1 MEILLLVVGCV
12 SVVLLVTS
20 ACRRIPVP
28 APLLL
33 LVVGAVASYEPWVP
47 LPELSA
53 ELALFGFL
61 PPLLYAAAVNTS
73 LVDFRAN
80 LAAIGYLSIGFV
92 LFCAVGVA
100 LVITGLLPVPFAAA
114 FAVGAIVAPPD
125 AVAAVAVARRAGL
138 PRRVVTILEGESL
151 LNDATALV
159 SLRTAIAALGAAV
172 TFADVGTDLA
182 LAMLVGPL
190 AGFLVAKVSIWLFK
204 MLRDVRDPMTSTALT
219 FLIPFAAYALAESVH
234 ASGVLAV
241 VVAGLMVGHVTPT
254 VRSATAR
261 VSTWMNWSTIQFVL
275 EHTVFLLIGL
285 QTHSIL
291 SAAAAFPVSNV
302 TVALVSSAV
311 LLTVIVAR
319 LVYVMVVR
327 PLLSPAHRRLSWQEA
342 LIISW
347 AGMRGVVTLA
357 AALTL
362 PHDTPLCPV
371 LLLIAL
377 VTVAGTLLIHGL
389 TLPLVARWLGVR
401 GPDPR
406 EDALQEAM
414 VTQRSVTAGIEAMKR
429 AAGPDDADLIV
440 GVKEAGRR
448 RIDLQWERLGRSLGE
463 AGTESRAMAYRRLR
477 LAGLQGERTKL
488 LEIRDRGFADH
499 EVLSALLAELDVE
512 EATLV
517 TRELRD
523 REVLDSAP
531 RTEGEAPC
539 VHLDAAPAEVD
550 FEAHGECLDCVAAH
564 EEPVELRMCL
574 SCGHIACCDSSPG
587 KHATLHFRQ
596 TGHPVMRSIEPGEH
610 WRWCYIDQLHDE
622 GPEDG

>member
-12 SVVLLVTS
+12 STVLAASWV
-20 ACRRIPVP
+20 CQRVPVP

-33 LVVGAVASYEPWVP
+33 LVIGAVGSYEPWFP
-47 LPELSA
+47 LPELTA
-53 ELALFGFL
+53 EMALFGFL

-73 LVDFRAN
+73 LVDFRTN

-92 LFCAVGVA
+92 LFCALGVA
-100 LVITGLLPVPFAAA
+100 LVITGMLPVPFAAA

-125 AVAAVAVARRAGL
+125 AVAAVAVARQAGL
-138 PRRVVTILEGESL
+138 PRRVATILEGESL

-159 SLRTAIAALGAAV
+159 SLRTAVAALGASV
-172 TFADVGTDLA
+172 TLTEVGTDLA
-182 LAMLVGPL
+182 LAVFVGPL
-190 AGFLVAKVSIWLFK
+190 AGFVVAKISIWLFGIFT
-204 MLRDVRDPMTSTALT
+204 DAITSTTLT
-219 FLIPFAAYALAESVH
+219 FLIPFAAYALAESFH

-241 VVAGLMVGHVTPT
+241 VVAGLMVGHVTPV
-254 VRSATAR
+254 VRSAPAR
-261 VSTWMNWSTIQFVL
+261 LSTWMNWSTIQYVL

-285 QTHSIL
+285 HTHQIL
-291 SAAAAFPVSNV
+291 DAAAQYPVSNL
-302 TVALVSSAV
+302 TIAGASLAV
-311 LLTVIVAR
+311 LAAVIGSR
-319 LVYVMVVR
+319 IVYVMAVR
-327 PLLSPAHRRLSWQEA
+327 PFLDRKHRALSWQEA
-342 LIISW
+342 LIVSW

-362 PHDTPLCPV
+362 PVETPLRPV

-389 TLPLVARWLGVR
+389 TLPMLARSLGVH

-414 VTQRSVTAGIEAMKR
+414 VTQRSVIAGVAAMKAA
-429 AAGPDDADLIV
+429 AAGPEDLELV
-440 GVKEAGRR
+440 AGLKQSAKRR
-448 RIDLQWERLGRSLGE
+448 VDLQWERLGMARDGQK
-463 AGTESRAMAYRRLR
+463 TESRAMAYRRLR
-477 LAGLQGERTKL
+477 LVGLNAERAKL

-499 EVLSALLAELDVE
+499 EVLSSLLSDLDVE
-512 EATLV
+512 EATLLS
-517 TRELRD
+517 REHRE
-523 REVLDSAP
+523 REVRAAGP
-531 RTEGEAPC
+531 RPAGEAPC

-550 FEAHGECLDCVAAH
+550 FEAHGDCLDCVAADQD
-564 EEPVELRMCL
+564 PVELRMCL

-622 GPEDG
+622 GPDDQ

>member
-12 SVVLLVTS
+12 STVLAATWL
-20 ACRRIPVP
+20 CRRVPIP

-33 LVVGAVASYEPWVP
+33 LVVGAVGSYEPWFP
-47 LPELSA
+47 LPELTA
-53 ELALFGFL
+53 EMALFGFL

-73 LVDFRAN
+73 LIDFRTN

-92 LFCAVGVA
+92 LFCALGVA

-125 AVAAVAVARRAGL
+125 AVAAVAVARQAGL

-159 SLRTAIAALGAAV
+159 GLRTAVAAFGASV
-172 TFADVGTDLA
+172 TLAEVGTDLA
-182 LAMLVGPL
+182 LAVVVGPL
-190 AGFLVAKVSIWLFK
+190 AGFLVAKVSIWLFGI
-204 MLRDVRDPMTSTALT
+204 LTDAVTSTTLT
-219 FLIPFAAYALAESVH
+219 FLIPFAAYALAESFH

-241 VVAGLMVGHVTPT
+241 VVAGLIVGHVTPV
-254 VRSATAR
+254 VRSASAR
-261 VSTWMNWSTIQFVL
+261 VSTWMNWSTIQYVL

-285 QTHSIL
+285 HTHQIL
-291 SAAAAFPVSNV
+291 DAAASYPVSNV
-302 TVALVSSAV
+302 AIAGVSLAV
-311 LLTVIVAR
+311 LGAVIALR
-319 LVYVMVVR
+319 IGYVMVVR
-327 PLLSPAHRRLSWQEA
+327 RFLERRHHPLPWQEA

-362 PHDTPLCPV
+362 PADTPLRPV

-414 VTQRSVTAGIEAMKR
+414 VTQRSVIAGMAAMKE
-429 AAGPDDADLIV
+429 AAGTDDAELIDLL
-440 GVKEAGRR
+440 KQSGRR
-448 RIDLQWERLGRSLGE
+448 RVDLQWERLGHSRDETG
-463 AGTESRAMAYRRLR
+463 AESRAMAYRRLR
-477 LAGLQGERTKL
+477 LIGLAGERAKL

-499 EVLSALLAELDVE
+499 EVLSALLSELDVE
-512 EATLV
+512 EATLLV
-517 TRELRD
+517 RENRE
-523 REVLDSAP
+523 REVREAP
-531 RTEGEAPC
+531 PRATGGAPCAHLGEAPA
-539 VHLDAAPAEVD
+539 DVD
-550 FEAHGECLDCVAAH
+550 FEAHGDCLDCVADGQD
-564 EEPVELRMCL
+564 PVELRMCL
-574 SCGHIACCDSSPG
+574 SCGHVACCDSSPG
-587 KHATLHFRQ
+587 KHATLHFRR
-596 TGHPVMRSIEPGEH
+596 TGHPVMRSIEPGES

-622 GPEDG
+622 GPGE

>member
-1 MEILLLVVGCV
+1 MEVLLLVVGCV
-12 SVVLLVTS
+12 STVLLVT
-20 ACRRIPVP
+20 ALCRRLPIP

-33 LVVGAVASYEPWVP
+33 LVVGAAVSYEPWFP
-47 LPELSA
+47 LPELTA
-53 ELALFGFL
+53 EMALFGFL

-80 LAAIGYLSIGFV
+80 MKAIGWLSIGFV

-100 LVITGLLPVPFAAA
+100 LVIMGLLPVPFAAA

-125 AVAAVAVARRAGL
+125 AVAAVAVARSAGL

-159 SLRTAIAALGAAV
+159 SLRTAIAAMGAAV
-172 TFADVGTDLA
+172 TFVEVGTDFLLA
-182 LAMLVGPL
+182 VIVGVL
-190 AGFLVAKVSIWLFK
+190 AGFVVAKVSIWLFRV
-204 MLRDVRDPMTSTALT
+204 LTDPVMSTTLT
-219 FLIPFAAYALAESVH
+219 FLIPFAAYALAESFH

-261 VSTWMNWSTIQFVL
+261 VSTWMNWTTIQYVL
-275 EHTVFLLIGL
+275 ENTVFLLIGL
-285 QTHSIL
+285 HTHQVL
-291 SAAAAFPVSNV
+291 AAASEYPVSNLAIV
-302 TVALVSSAV
+302 LASVAV
-311 LLTVIVAR
+311 LASVIGLR
-319 LVYVMVVR
+319 IVYVMVVR
-327 PLLSPAHRRLSWQEA
+327 PFLSPRHHPLSWQEG

-362 PHDTPLCPV
+362 PAETPLRPV

-389 TLPLVARWLGVR
+389 TLPWLTRRLGVR

-414 VTQRSVTAGIEAMKR
+414 VTQRSINAGIDALKAAAEPGDEEMVKRMKL
-429 AAGPDDADLIV
+429 AA
-440 GVKEAGRR
+440 KQ
-448 RIDLQWERLGRSLGE
+448 RIDLAWERLGQDDCNETRG
-463 AGTESRAMAYRRLR
+463 RAYRRLR
-477 LAGLQGERTKL
+477 MAGMTGERTKL

-499 EVLSALLAELDVE
+499 EVLSSLLVELDVE
-512 EATLV
+512 EATLEN
-517 TRELRD
+517 RESRE
-523 REVLDSAP
+523 REVREAP
-531 RTEGEAPC
+531 ARPDGDAPC
-539 VHLDAAPAEVD
+539 VHLGQVPAEVD
-550 FEAHGECLDCVAAH
+550 FEAHGDCADCVRLGL
-564 EEPVELRMCL
+564 EPVELRMCL
-574 SCGHIACCDSSPG
+574 DCGHIACCDSSVG
-587 KHATLHFRQ
+587 KHATAHFRA

-610 WRWCYIDQLHDE
+610 WRWCYVDQLHDE
-622 GPEDG
+622 GPGD

>member
-1 MEILLLVVGCV
+1 MEVLLLVVGCV
-12 SVVLLVTS
+12 STVLLVT
-20 ACRRIPVP
+20 ALCRRLPIP

-33 LVVGAVASYEPWVP
+33 LVVGAAVSYEPWFP
-47 LPELSA
+47 LPELTA
-53 ELALFGFL
+53 EMALFGFL

-80 LAAIGYLSIGFV
+80 MKAIGWLSIGFV

-100 LVITGLLPVPFAAA
+100 LVIMGLLPVPFAAA

-125 AVAAVAVARRAGL
+125 AVAAVAVARSAGL

-159 SLRTAIAALGAAV
+159 SLRTAIAAMGAAV
-172 TFADVGTDLA
+172 TFVEVGTDFLLA
-182 LAMLVGPL
+182 VIVGVL
-190 AGFLVAKVSIWLFK
+190 AGFVVAKVSIWLFRV
-204 MLRDVRDPMTSTALT
+204 LTDPVMSTTLT
-219 FLIPFAAYALAESVH
+219 FLIPFAAYALAESFH

-261 VSTWMNWSTIQFVL
+261 VSTWMNWTTIQYVL
-275 EHTVFLLIGL
+275 ENTVFLLIGL
-285 QTHSIL
+285 HTHQVL
-291 SAAAAFPVSNV
+291 AAASEYPVSNLAIV
-302 TVALVSSAV
+302 LASVAV
-311 LLTVIVAR
+311 LASVIGLR
-319 LVYVMVVR
+319 IVYVMVVR
-327 PLLSPAHRRLSWQEA
+327 PFLSPRHHPLSWQEG

-362 PHDTPLCPV
+362 PAETPLRPV

-389 TLPLVARWLGVR
+389 TLPWLTRRLGVR

-414 VTQRSVTAGIEAMKR
+414 VTQRSINAGIDALKAAAEPGDEEMVKRMKL
-429 AAGPDDADLIV
+429 AA
-440 GVKEAGRR
+440 KQ
-448 RIDLQWERLGRSLGE
+448 RIDLAWERLGQDDCNETRG
-463 AGTESRAMAYRRLR
+463 RAYRRLR
-477 LAGLQGERTKL
+477 MAGMTGERTKL

-499 EVLSALLAELDVE
+499 EVLSSLLVELDVE
-512 EATLV
+512 EATLEN
-517 TRELRD
+517 RESRE
-523 REVLDSAP
+523 REVREAP
-531 RTEGEAPC
+531 ARPDGDAPC
-539 VHLDAAPAEVD
+539 VHLGQVPAEVD
-550 FEAHGECLDCVAAH
+550 FEAHGDCADCVRLGL
-564 EEPVELRMCL
+564 EPVELRMCL
-574 SCGHIACCDSSPG
+574 DCGHIACCDSSVG
-587 KHATLHFRQ
+587 KHATAHFRA

-610 WRWCYIDQLHDE
+610 WRWRYVDQLHDE
-622 GPEDG
+622 GPGD

>member
-1 MEILLLVVGCV
+1 MEVLLLVVGCV
-12 SVVLLVTS
+12 STVLLVT
-20 ACRRIPVP
+20 ALCRRLPIP

-33 LVVGAVASYEPWVP
+33 LVVGAAVSYEPWFP
-47 LPELSA
+47 LPELTA
-53 ELALFGFL
+53 EMALFGFL

-80 LAAIGYLSIGFV
+80 MKAIGWLSIGFV

-100 LVITGLLPVPFAAA
+100 LVIMGLLPVPFAAA

-125 AVAAVAVARRAGL
+125 AVAAVAVARSAGL

-159 SLRTAIAALGAAV
+159 SLRTAIAAMGAAV
-172 TFADVGTDLA
+172 TFVEVGTDFLLA
-182 LAMLVGPL
+182 VIVGVL
-190 AGFLVAKVSIWLFK
+190 AGFVVAKVSIWLFRV
-204 MLRDVRDPMTSTALT
+204 LTDPVMSTTLT
-219 FLIPFAAYALAESVH
+219 FLIPFAAYALAESFH

-261 VSTWMNWSTIQFVL
+261 VSTWMNWTTIQYVL
-275 EHTVFLLIGL
+275 ENTVFLLIGL
-285 QTHSIL
+285 HTHQVL
-291 SAAAAFPVSNV
+291 AAASEYPVSNLAIV
-302 TVALVSSAV
+302 LASVAV
-311 LLTVIVAR
+311 LASVIGLR
-319 LVYVMVVR
+319 IVYVMVVR
-327 PLLSPAHRRLSWQEA
+327 PFLSPRHHPLSWQEG

-362 PHDTPLCPV
+362 PAETPLRPV

-389 TLPLVARWLGVR
+389 TLPWLTRRLGVR

-414 VTQRSVTAGIEAMKR
+414 VTQRSINAGIDALKAAAEPGDEEMVKRMKL
-429 AAGPDDADLIV
+429 AA
-440 GVKEAGRR
+440 KQ
-448 RIDLQWERLGRSLGE
+448 RIDLAWERLGQDGCNETRG
-463 AGTESRAMAYRRLR
+463 RAYRRLR
-477 LAGLQGERTKL
+477 MAGMTGERTKL

-499 EVLSALLAELDVE
+499 EVLSSLLVELDVE
-512 EATLV
+512 EATLEN
-517 TRELRD
+517 RESRE
-523 REVLDSAP
+523 REVREAP
-531 RTEGEAPC
+531 ARPDGDAPC
-539 VHLDAAPAEVD
+539 VHLGQVPAEVD
-550 FEAHGECLDCVAAH
+550 FEAHGDCADCVRLGL
-564 EEPVELRMCL
+564 EPVELRMCL
-574 SCGHIACCDSSPG
+574 DCGHIACCDSSVG
-587 KHATLHFRQ
+587 KHATAHFRA

-610 WRWCYIDQLHDE
+610 WRWCYVDQLHDE
-622 GPEDG
+622 GPGD